1 MQEDSDGLTDI
12 NDIFEMGIIQTQTI
26 KGTIYSYL
34 GVGIGFIITAILFP
48 RILSSEEIGL
58 FKLLISFSVIFS
70 QFASLGFLQVINR
83 LFPYFRDKSTGHKG
97 FLFIALTVSVFGFVL
112 SIAGFEVL
120 KPALIR
126 NNIENSGLF
135 VKYID
140 YLIPLIL
147 FTTFFNLFDSY
158 IKALFDAVIG
168 TVLKELVQRILI
180 LAAIGLFYFD
190 FLSFSNFV
198 LAYIIALCL
207 PTFILLFVLF
217 QKGEFNLHLPEKATF
232 LKYKREILE
241 ICIYGIL
248 IGFGSVTIAQVDSIL
263 VNKFLGLSLT
273 GIYATNFFFATII
286 LIPSRPLI
294 KISTTIL
301 AEAWKRKDLPEIQMI
316 YQKSSINQTIIGV
329 LLFIG
334 LWINIENI
342 YYIIP
347 REYEVGKWVIFYVGL
362 ANVFDMLTGINT
374 IIIQTSPHY
383 KINAIITFLFL
394 ILIVGI
400 NWILIP
406 FFGITGAGI
415 ASLVSVLIT
424 NFVRYLYLQIKFKLS
439 PFSSKILIIFSA
451 GIVAYFIAYFV
462 PVLNNYILDIIVRSS
477 ICGSVFVFII
487 IAFRVSDEINAMF
500 NTILKTLGLNYK
512 Y

>member
-1 MQEDSDGLTDI
+1 
-12 NDIFEMGIIQTQTI
+12 MGIIQTQTI

-34 GVGIGFIITAILFP
+34 GVGIGFIITAVLFP
-48 RILSSEEIGL
+48 KILSSEEIGL

-83 LFPYFRDKSTGHKG
+83 LFPYFRDKSSGHKG
-97 FLFIALTVSVFGFVL
+97 FLFIALLVSVSGFML
-112 SIAGFEVL
+112 SILGFEIL

-135 VKYID
+135 VEYIN

-158 IKALFDAVIG
+158 LKALFDAVIG
-168 TVLKELVQRILI
+168 TVLKELIQRILI
-180 LAAIGLFYFD
+180 LLAIGLFYFD
-190 FLSFSNFV
+190 FLNFSSFV

-207 PTFILLFVLF
+207 PTFILMFILFK
-217 QKGEFNLHLPEKATF
+217 KGEFNLHLPDKALF

-241 ICIYGIL
+241 ISLYGIL
-248 IGFGSVTIAQVDSIL
+248 IGFGSVAIVQVDSIL

-301 AEAWKRKDLPEIQMI
+301 AEAWKRKDLPEIQVI

-342 YYIIP
+342 YFIIP
-347 REYEVGKWVIFYVGL
+347 KEYEVGKWVIFYVGL

-394 ILIVGI
+394 ILIVGL
-400 NWILIP
+400 NWIFIP
-406 FFGITGAGI
+406 LLGITGAGI

-424 NFVRYLYLQIKFKLS
+424 NFVRYLYLQINFKLS
-439 PFSSKILIIFSA
+439 PFSAKILVIFSA
-451 GIVAYFIAYFV
+451 GIVAYLVAYMV
-462 PVLNNYILDIIVRSS
+462 PVLNNYIFDIIIRSS
-477 ICGSVFVFII
+477 ICGSIFVFII
-487 IAFRVSDEINAMF
+487 IAFRVSEEINVLF
-500 NTILKTLGLNYK
+500 NSILKLLGLK
-512 Y
+512 YHY